1 MSEAPTRIP
10 TPLAPS
16 QLRLAIDPASLG
28 FHTTADIA
36 AGPVPWIGQERAA
49 TAVQFGL
56 NMAHP
61 DYHLFVLGEP
71 GSGRTSL
78 LQQAMHAA
86 ASTRPVPPDLC
97 YLHPPL
103 APQRPIAIHLP
114 SGQGQVLQGAMV
126 QLCETLA
133 TQLPSLLYQQHTER
147 TAPAKKHL
155 PNAGNPA
162 PQNDELA
169 AQQAAIRP
177 TLQAAMLVARI
188 AAADAIKASAPLA
201 QWLADIEKALL
212 DNAGVFDLYS
222 PHPSSITLPTA
233 APDAKPKLV
242 PAPSSTPSSTP
253 PPTSSPVPSLVR
265 KLAHNLHQIRPLHAI
280 AASASNNTS
289 EGKNSDSTSGDMG
302 DDDIDSTDTL
312 QNRQDDLA
320 DWLAGMQVH
329 IAVSHHGTTGAPVVI
344 EDNPSPRSLF
354 GCIENPPDS
363 DMLPDVSCLR
373 AGSLHQAHGGFLM
386 LHLRDVMASEGLWD
400 RLRRFLRNRRLQFDD
415 ASTSAGGNH
424 SEGSSQH
431 LQPQA
436 IEANVK
442 IVLLGSVD
450 AYYELHEHDPETARR
465 FQAKVDFADSLAASA
480 ASYRAIATLVAHT
493 CQQYQLPPLS
503 AAAVARI
510 LEYTH
515 REAEDQHRQTA
526 LLGQVQTLLVE
537 SAAANHLRSV
547 AEANTNSIAG
557 TTTTNATTPVI
568 EATDIDAALKARALR
583 HNYPEEQLLDS
594 ITEGERL
601 ITLHGSAVGQINAL
615 TQVDLGDH
623 RFGLPVRITAR
634 TYAGHEGLLNIE
646 REVDMSGPIHDKGV
660 LILHSYLTALFS
672 HMAPLAL
679 NASIVFEQEY
689 SGVEGDSASCAELY
703 ALLSSLSGLPLQQ
716 GIAVTGALNQH
727 GEVLPVGG
735 INDKIEGWFNVCQ
748 QAGLTGTQGVLIPA
762 RNQRHLMLSPTVQ
775 NAVARGQ
782 FQVYAVH
789 HVSEGIALLT
799 GQASGMQALATA
811 QGRPT
816 DADSSTM
823 SHDTHA
829 DGSNAVQTVLSLAQA
844 SLHRFRRACQT
855 AAHTRGGRRGR

>member
-1 MSEAPTRIP
+1 MPGQFLVSHAPEHTMP
-10 TPLAPS
+10 ATATTCTPAALAPS
-16 QLRLAIDPASLG
+16 QLRLTIDPASLG

-36 AGPVPWIGQERAA
+36 ADSVPWIGQERAA
-49 TAVQFGL
+49 TAAQFGL
-56 NMAHP
+56 NIAHP
-61 DYHLFVLGEP
+61 NYHLFVLGEP
-71 GSGRTSL
+71 GSGRASL
-78 LQQAMHAA
+78 LQQAMQAA

-103 APQRPIAIHLP
+103 TPERPIAVHLP
-114 SGQGQVLQGAMV
+114 SGQGQVLQSAMT
-126 QLCETLA
+126 QLCETLVA
-133 TQLPSLLYQQHTER
+133 QLPNLLYPLSSQQLTPPQKNHPTTQADTTAAQR
-147 TAPAKKHL
+147 TAI
-155 PNAGNPA
+155 G
-162 PQNDELA
+162 
-169 AQQAAIRP
+169 P

-188 AAADAIKASAPLA
+188 AAADALKASAPLR
-201 QWLADIEKALL
+201 QWLADVEKALL
-212 DNAGVFDLYS
+212 DNAAVFDLYS
-222 PHPSSITLPTA
+222 PPPSNIGLPAT
-233 APDAKPKLV
+233 PSKPTLV
-242 PAPSSTPSSTP
+242 PIAP
-253 PPTSSPVPSLVR
+253 PPPHPFPAPSLVR
-265 KLAHNLHQIRPLHAI
+265 KLAHNLHPIRPLPTT
-280 AASASNNTS
+280 AASHKKTD
-289 EGKNSDSTSGDMG
+289 NSDSHRATTMDTG
-302 DDDIDSTDTL
+302 DDTIDSTDTL
-312 QNRQDDLA
+312 QDRQEALA
-320 DWLAGMQVH
+320 DWLAGLQVH
-329 IAVSHHGTTGAPVVI
+329 IAVSHHGTQGAPVVI

-373 AGSLHQAHGGFLM
+373 PGSLHQAHGGFLM

-415 ASTSAGGNH
+415 ASTSAVGNPNE
-424 SEGSSQH
+424 SGSSQH

-442 IVLLGSVD
+442 IVLIGSVD

-465 FQAKVDFADSLAASA
+465 FQAKVDFADSLAATP

-537 SAAANHLRSV
+537 SATAHHLRSA
-547 AEANTNSIAG
+547 AEANTNGIAG
-557 TTTTNATTPVI
+557 TSTPTPVI
-568 EATDIDAALKARALR
+568 EAADIDAALKARALR

-716 GIAVTGALNQH
+716 NIAVTGALNQH

-762 RNQRHLMLSPTVQ
+762 RNQRHLMLSPTIQ

-799 GQASGMQALATA
+799 GEASGMQAAA
-811 QGRPT
+811 EGQPSPADQQANEDT
-816 DADSSTM
+816 DS
-823 SHDTHA
+823 
-829 DGSNAVQTVLSLAQA
+829 AVQTVLSLAQA
-844 SLHRFRRACQT
+844 TLHRFRRACQS
-855 AAHTRGGRRGR
+855 AAHTRAGRRGW